1 MSFRLLRSARIARF
15 SGGLGRD
22 QRGVSMI
29 EFGIIAPFLALLVG
43 GMVDLSM
50 GLSQRF
56 SMQQA
61 LNRSLEMVQANRPHA
76 DADESQVDYS
86 FLVREVASAAG
97 VSENKVTLTRWLEC
111 NGARQAS
118 YDGTCAETADA
129 ARYIELRVVK
139 DFTGRMFVKTT
150 VPITAA
156 AAVRIQ

>member
-1 MSFRLLRSARIARF
+1 MTAAMR
-15 SGGLGRD
+15 LGRFAPPAAALARD
-22 QRGVSMI
+22 ERGVSMI
-29 EFGIIAPFLALLVG
+29 EFGIIAPFLALMVG

-61 LNRSLEMVQANRPHA
+61 LNRSIEMVQANRPHA
-76 DADESQVDYS
+76 DADETDIDYG
-86 FLVREVASAAG
+86 FLVKEVATAAG
-97 VSENKVTLTRWLEC
+97 VAENKVTMTRWLEC
-111 NGARQAS
+111 NGAKQAS
-118 YDGTCAETADA
+118 YDATCAQGTDS
-129 ARYIELRVVK
+129 ARYIELKVVK